1 MFPTTLF
8 IYFLICGIPGLI
20 LWYRMLRIMESKG
33 RMVNYLWVSP
43 TQFMEFNNLIAAEK
57 DPNVKTK
64 YRTILWIQIALIP
77 IYLIGMIILLTSR

>member
-1 MFPTTLF
+1 
-8 IYFLICGIPGLI
+8 
-20 LWYRMLRIMESKG
+20 MLRIMENKG
-33 RMVNYLWVSP
+33 RMVNYLWVGP

-77 IYLIGMIILLTSR
+77 MYLIGMIILLT